1 MSFTDLNTL
10 AEKEMVPGFWGRFV
24 HSPNMT
30 MAYWNIVAGSPL
42 PEHSH
47 PHEQIT
53 TLLEGEFQLTVDGQ
67 VYHMHPGSVVVIPG
81 GVRHSGLALK
91 DCRIVDAFHPAREE
105 YR

>member
-30 MAYWNIVAGSPL
+30 MAYWNIVADSPL

-67 VYHMHPGSVVVIPG
+67 VYHMNPGSVVVIPG